1 MLEHVRVMAQVA
13 VVVKDIEETSKAYAE
28 LLGVEVPAW
37 SMTDV
42 FEKANTQF
50 MGEDTKAQAK
60 LAFFNLDNIQI
71 ELIEPVGRPS
81 TWGEFLDEKGEGI
94 HHIAFHVPDMEQEIL
109 RLEGLGMSLKQ
120 TGDYTGGAYA
130 YLDGTETVGAVI
142 ELLTDR

>member
-1 MLEHVRVMAQVA
+1 MLEHVKVMAQVA
-13 VVVKDIEETSKAYAE
+13 IVVKDIEEKSKAYAE

-37 SMTDV
+37 SITDA
-42 FEKANTQF
+42 FEEANTQF
-50 MGEDTKAQAK
+50 MGADTRAQAK

-94 HHIAFHVPDMEQEIL
+94 HHIAFHVPDMDKEIL
-109 RLEGLGMSLKQ
+109 RLEGMGIPLKQ

-130 YLDGTETVGAVI
+130 YLDGTEKLAAVI